1 MIKNRIHVE
10 CEWLLFLSAT
20 EEISEVRKLKESE
33 QARIRKIYLD
43 LTVEDAEKVKEIE
56 KTTNHDVKAIEY
68 YVKDRLKEDPELV
81 ELTEWIHFAC
91 TSEDINNTAYAI
103 MLSQARSDVL
113 MGVMSKLTNEIDLMA
128 NSNASIAMLSRTHGQ
143 VASPTTLGKELRNS
157 SERLK
162 RQSVQFEKL
171 EILGKFNGAV
181 GNFNAHQSAYPNLD
195 WPRLS
200 AKFLNRLG
208 LTINKYTTQ
217 IEPHDYIA
225 EMFDCLK
232 RFNQILLD
240 FDRDIWTYVSL
251 DYFKQKKSRRRDR
264 LINNAAQDQSDR
276 F

>member
-43 LTVEDAEKVKEIE
+43 LTVGDAEKVKEIE

-68 YVKDRLKEDPELV
+68 YVKDKLKEDPELV

-103 MLSQARSDVL
+103 MLRKARSDVL
-113 MGVMSKLTNEIDLMA
+113 MGIMSKLTNEIDFMA

-143 VASPTTLGKELRNS
+143 VASPTTLGKELRNT

-162 RQSVQFEKL
+162 RQSLQFEKL

-200 AKFLNRLG
+200 AEFLNRLG

-217 IEPHDYIA
+217 IEPHDFIA
-225 EMFDCLK
+225 EMFDCLN

-240 FDRDIWTYVSL
+240 FYRDIWTYV
-251 DYFKQKKSRRRDR
+251 
-264 LINNAAQDQSDR
+264 
-276 F
+276 